1 MRAITLLKREPAALL
16 VLTGFFV
23 LGVALEAAVFL
34 PEAKFPYR
42 AKGRIFIAIMFV
54 LFAVLAVVYFMKL
67 LIIKDELHDN
77 SMKLAI
83 GMTEY
88 FSVISAISGGDYNV
102 RASEKTG
109 DFLIDQLGVTTNKM
123 IDSEKEIMETALK
136 MAEGDLTLHIK
147 QRSEKDELG
156 RVFGKMVENLEWILI
171 SIRDTA
177 NALSMA
183 TESMA
188 AMTEQSSGS
197 IEQTAEA
204 ANQIAESSVTVS
216 VNTQKVSEE
225 SQKAFKTAELGMKE
239 INMLTEGTKS
249 IEEAVE
255 MNRVAMEKLDEKT
268 KKIGSIVKTIQ
279 EIASQT
285 NLLSLNAAIEAAR
298 AGDAGRG
305 FSVVAE
311 EIGKLADDSAK
322 WSKEIVKIIKE
333 LQNSAESA
341 VKMAQVTHGEVKS
354 GVSLMQSAQGKF
366 AGIINSFEVITDE
379 VEQIAAATEETAA
392 SSEEVSASS
401 EEQAASVDQIA
412 QTAQMMAETTSLL
425 LKQMEKFKV

>member
-1 MRAITLLKREPAALL
+1 MKFLTLVKREPAALL
-16 VLTGFFV
+16 VLTGAFG
-23 LGVALEAAVFL
+23 LGLALAAAVFI
-34 PEAKFPYR
+34 PAAKFPYG
-42 AKGRIFIAIMFV
+42 AAGRIFIAV
-54 LFAVLAVVYFMKL
+54 LFVIFAVFTAVYFIKL

-77 SMKLAI
+77 SMNLAI
-83 GMTEY
+83 GMSEY
-88 FSVISAISGGDYNV
+88 FSVISGVSAGDYSV
-102 RASEKTG
+102 RASENTG
-109 DFLIDQLGVTTNKM
+109 DYLIDQLGVTTNKM
-123 IDSEKEIMETALK
+123 IDSEKEMMDTALK
-136 MAEGDLTLHIK
+136 VAEGDLTLHIK

-156 RVFGKMVENLEWILI
+156 RVFGKMVENLEWLLI

-188 AMTEQSSGS
+188 AMTEQSSGT

-204 ANQIAESSVTVS
+204 VNQIAESSSHVS
-216 VNTQKVSEE
+216 VNTQKVSDE
-225 SQKAFKTAELGMKE
+225 SQKAFKNAELGMKE
-239 INMLTEGTKS
+239 INTLTDGTKA

-268 KKIGSIVKTIQ
+268 QKIGSIVKTIQ

-285 NLLSLNAAIEAAR
+285 NLLSLNATIEAAR
-298 AGDAGRG
+298 AGEAGRG

-311 EIGKLADDSAK
+311 EIGVLADDSAK
-322 WSKEIVKIIKE
+322 WAKEIVKIIKE
-333 LQNSAESA
+333 LQHSADSA
-341 VKMAQVTHGEVKS
+341 VKMAQVTHGEVKG
-354 GVSLMQSAQGKF
+354 GVLLMQSAQEKF
-366 AGIINSFEVITDE
+366 AGIISSFEVIAGE

-412 QTAQMMAETTSLL
+412 QTAQMMAETTAVL
-425 LKQMEKFKV
+425 LKQIEKFKV